1 MGQLDKAL
9 LFAEQHSQGIYHL
22 MSQEARTRVGVC
34 VCETPLF
41 SCDLH
46 FIVSGG
52 LPCGLE
58 EMCTVSKDMAFSLE
72 EVLKFWYPP
81 LVEPSLKEEVER

>member
-34 VCETPLF
+34 VCVRPLSF
-41 SCDLH
+41 PVTY
-46 FIVSGG
+46 I
-52 LPCGLE
+52 
-58 EMCTVSKDMAFSLE
+58 SL
-72 EVLKFWYPP
+72 Y
-81 LVEPSLKEEVER
+81 LVDFPVVWKKCAL